1 MTKNNL
7 EEKRLVPSVVSEFY
21 DDIYIYIDIQEGKF
35 YCNENFYS
43 MSCFEK

>member
-21 DDIYIYIDIQEGKF
+21 VDIQEGKF
-35 YCNENFYS
+35 YCNENFYQ

>member
-21 DDIYIYIDIQEGKF
+21 DDIYIYRYLGR
-35 YCNENFYS
+35 
-43 MSCFEK
+43 